1 MKEKEI
7 FDLDLDDL
15 SSPVARLTHTWCPC
29 TPGEIGVCRLELWG
43 QKGMNFTI
51 NGLKSLKRLNE
62 LQEDWSYL
70 LKTFKPIV
78 KFKLKMAHE
87 ESPEKTWIERYTEED
102 LKKWHCKT
110 PEELGNVLISFFNGS
125 LKRGEKARIFKGVEE
140 KE

>member
-62 LQEDWSYL
+62 KLTEL
-70 LKTFKPIV
+70 LCD
-78 KFKLKMAHE
+78 
-87 ESPEKTWIERYTEED
+87 IEITKRRNTEELERD
-102 LKKWHCKT
+102 S
-110 PEELGNVLISFFNGS
+110 I
-125 LKRGEKARIFKGVEE
+125 
-140 KE
+140 